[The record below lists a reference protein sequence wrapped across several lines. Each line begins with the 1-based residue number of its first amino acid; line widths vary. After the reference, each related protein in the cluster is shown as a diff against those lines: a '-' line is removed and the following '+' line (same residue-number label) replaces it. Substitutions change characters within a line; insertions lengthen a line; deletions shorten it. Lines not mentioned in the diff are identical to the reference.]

1 MTALEEYRA
10 CMERLQ
16 RVREALAAL
25 LDKPRQIDRLDDEA
39 MATLTMPAN
48 GWKSHLNISKGR
60 LRNEQHL
67 SPA

>member
-39 MATLTMPAN
+39 MGELDYACEWLEIALE
-48 GWKSHLNISKGR
+48 HIQR
-60 LRNEQHL
+60 EIAQ
-67 SPA
+67 

>member
-39 MATLTMPAN
+39 MPLAQPV
-48 GWKSHLNISKGR
+48 
-60 LRNEQHL
+60 
-67 SPA
+67 

>member
-1 MTALEEYRA
+1 MKGGAGMTALEEYRA

-39 MATLTMPAN
+39 MPLAQPV
-48 GWKSHLNISKGR
+48 
-60 LRNEQHL
+60 
-67 SPA
+67 